1 MPLLGLGLASI
12 VASLLVRLQVWFRYP
27 ERGGSNRDWRKLSE
41 GSTLHREGQM
51 SSEQREI
58 ADGTLVVRSQESG
71 DSRVIAFAGELDLAN
86 AGTAESALEGSLA
99 DSSTPV
105 IVDMRELEFIDSTGI
120 ALLVSTL
127 SRNDGETRVSFIPS
141 DFPAVTRVLE
151 LTGLA
156 ERLPLAEA

>member
-1 MPLLGLGLASI
+1 
-12 VASLLVRLQVWFRYP
+12 
-27 ERGGSNRDWRKLSE
+27 
-41 GSTLHREGQM
+41 M

-58 ADGTLVVRSQESG
+58 ADGTLVVRSHENG
-71 DSRVIAFAGELDLAN
+71 ESRVIAFAGELDLAN
-86 AGTAESALEGSLA
+86 AGTAESALESSLA
-99 DSSTPV
+99 SDATPV
-105 IVDMRELEFIDSTGI
+105 VVDMRELEFIDSTGI

-127 SRNDGETRVSFIPS
+127 SHNRSETKISFIPS

>member
-1 MPLLGLGLASI
+1 
-12 VASLLVRLQVWFRYP
+12 
-27 ERGGSNRDWRKLSE
+27 
-41 GSTLHREGQM
+41 M

-58 ADGTLVVRSQESG
+58 ADGTLVVRSQENG
-71 DSRVIAFAGELDLAN
+71 ESRVIAFAGELDLAN
-86 AGTAESALEGSLA
+86 AGTAESALENSLA
-99 DSSTPV
+99 DSTPV

-127 SRNDGETRVSFIPS
+127 SRNKGEARVSFIPS

>member
-1 MPLLGLGLASI
+1 M
-12 VASLLVRLQVWFRYP
+12 
-27 ERGGSNRDWRKLSE
+27 
-41 GSTLHREGQM
+41 T
-51 SSEQREI
+51 SEQREI
-58 ADGTLVVRSQESG
+58 ADGTLVVRSQQSDG
-71 DSRVIAFAGELDLAN
+71 SLVIAFAGELDLAN
-86 AGTAESALEGSLA
+86 AGTAENALEGSLA
-99 DSSTPV
+99 DASTPV

-156 ERLPLAEA
+156 ERLPLANAGA

>member
-1 MPLLGLGLASI
+1 MPI
-12 VASLLVRLQVWFRYP
+12 
-27 ERGGSNRDWRKLSE
+27 
-41 GSTLHREGQM
+41 
-51 SSEQREI
+51 EQREI
-58 ADGTLVVRSQESG
+58 ADGTLVVRSQENG
-71 DSRVIAFAGELDLAN
+71 DGRVIAFAGELDLAN
-86 AGTAESALEGSLA
+86 AGTAESALESSLA

-127 SRNDGETRVSFIPS
+127 SRNKSEIRVSFIPS